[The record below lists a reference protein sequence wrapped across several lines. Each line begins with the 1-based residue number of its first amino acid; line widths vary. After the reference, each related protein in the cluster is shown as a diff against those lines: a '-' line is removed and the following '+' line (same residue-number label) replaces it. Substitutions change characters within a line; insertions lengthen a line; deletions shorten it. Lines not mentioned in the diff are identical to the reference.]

1 MAYRD
6 KALLEDSIT
15 MLAKGMQYVAD
26 FSLTMSATERVT
38 LLYSLLMTAKRT
50 HSLTCNFCNWAND
63 HALDGPFPDILELVR
78 NLYNGKSSL
87 ELYCEYAIGVDSAE
101 SFKDT
106 YTEHV
111 RLENEKY
118 AFSAIR
124 KVERDAFGR
133 NLETPLETTEDRM
146 KMLGRYK
153 VIWEE
158 LTTITEVISDKLE
171 SLQKERKMLFKRN
184 DQLEII
190 LRNSEKSYLGS
201 DEWTYKKQEFTDDI
215 KSRLHDSMT
224 EGVLP
229 TKNSY
234 IYLLGAYENNAARI
248 TKEYLSG
255 RLLDYLRNNYDS
267 ISEEV
272 LDEFFCQKKCIE
284 LLQLKIDSFDWMDE
298 PAGTDAKICSSQ
310 AAMDIVLAVTKIV
323 ADKIM
328 LKGNQYAALKMAFE
342 DLRLTYP
349 RETNNTTEWIAFVNK
364 EIRKPKNESEIKD
377 NGTITKITSKLLCN
391 RFMALSP
398 DDLSCT
404 NFEIDDFSKQEQ
416 VYRLAV
422 HITNL
427 IIEKNLEEEGFN
439 HYWLSADGLN
449 IEQIEIP
456 DQEILKKK
464 ASVLRG
470 EVFQF

>member
-6 KALLEDSIT
+6 KTQLEDSIT

-26 FSLTMSATERVT
+26 FSMTMSATERVT
-38 LLYSLLMTAKRT
+38 LLYSLLMTAKRA
-50 HSLTCNFCNWAND
+50 HSLTCDFYDWAHD
-63 HALDGPFPDILELVR
+63 HALDGPNPDILELVR
-78 NLYNGKSSL
+78 NLCDGKRAL
-87 ELYCEYAIGVDSAE
+87 ELYCEYAIGIESAE
-101 SFKDT
+101 SYKDT

-111 RLENEKY
+111 RHENEKF
-118 AFSAIR
+118 AFARLR
-124 KVERDAFGR
+124 KVERDALGR
-133 NLETPLETTEDRM
+133 ELEKSFETTEDRM
-146 KMLGRYK
+146 KMLDRYH

-158 LTTITEVISDKLE
+158 LTRLTEIISEKLE
-171 SLQKERKMLFKRN
+171 SLQKERKMLFQRN

-190 LRNSEKSYLGS
+190 LDNAEKNYLGS

-229 TKNSY
+229 TKNAY
-234 IYLLGAYENNAARI
+234 TYMLRAYENNSSRL

-255 RLLDYLRNNYDS
+255 RLLDYLRNNHDC
-267 ISEEV
+267 ISEEA

-298 PAGTDAKICSSQ
+298 PTGKNAKLCSSR
-310 AAMDIVLAVTKIV
+310 AAMDIVTAVTKVV
-323 ADKIM
+323 ADKLM
-328 LKGNQYAALKMAFE
+328 LKGKQYAGLKMAFE
-342 DLRLTYP
+342 DLELTYP

-364 EIRKPKNESEIKD
+364 EVRVPKKESEIKA
-377 NGTITKITSKLLCN
+377 NGTITKITSKLLSN

-398 DDLSCT
+398 DNLCNT
-404 NFEIDDFSKQEQ
+404 NFEIDDFNKQKD
-416 VYRLAV
+416 VYKLAI

-427 IIEKNLEEEGFN
+427 LLNKNLEAEGFN
-439 HYWLSADGLN
+439 PYWLDTEGLN
-449 IEQIEIP
+449 LEQIEIP
-456 DQEILKKK
+456 DQEILKRK